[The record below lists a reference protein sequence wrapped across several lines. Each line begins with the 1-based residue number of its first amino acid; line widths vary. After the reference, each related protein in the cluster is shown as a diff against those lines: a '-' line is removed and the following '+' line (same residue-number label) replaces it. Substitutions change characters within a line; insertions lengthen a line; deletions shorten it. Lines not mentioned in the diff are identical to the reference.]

1 MCIEV
6 LLGIQ
11 RNINIQFISEPDRK
25 IQSKSKL
32 LSLIADETLFL
43 EKTLERTNQCKN
55 EVVMGWNGFV
65 LQTSV
70 LINFKKEQV
79 IAHGVVRDNVLRG
92 RRKKEEEGGR

>member
-1 MCIEV
+1 M
-6 LLGIQ
+6 
-11 RNINIQFISEPDRK
+11 
-25 IQSKSKL
+25 
-32 LSLIADETLFL
+32 FL

-65 LQTSV
+65 LQSVKQNHSIPLLLDVVVCIATSV